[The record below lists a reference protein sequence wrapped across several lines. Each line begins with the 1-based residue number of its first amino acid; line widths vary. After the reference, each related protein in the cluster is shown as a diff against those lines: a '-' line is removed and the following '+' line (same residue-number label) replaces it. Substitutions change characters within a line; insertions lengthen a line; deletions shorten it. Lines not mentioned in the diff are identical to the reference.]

1 MYFTY
6 TEKKIVLIIIF
17 FIEIFKYLKYDILN
31 L

>member
-6 TEKKIVLIIIF
+6 TEKKIVLTIIF
-17 FIEIFKYLKYDILN
+17 FIEIFYLKYDILN